1 MSASSARSAIV
12 SALAAQQGWSQA
24 KQRTGGVACATS
36 AAQAATI
43 HASCLPLCITVAI
56 PPRPPSSYAAG
67 LDLVSEGA
75 VSGVFFGLFDHSPG
89 ETLRGERPASLPSV
103 KRIDCCGSLGDQ
115 GRVAEIPLSHLAL
128 PAGAQGC
135 VDVQFK
141 VKSEAS
147 GCLMLL
153 NSSEDAHE
161 RLGSREL
168 RWPGL
173 ITKPVAALLVG
184 SIRQPDASP
193 HAFQGARHFSG
204 LPPGAVEQQ
213 NVLPRPVFSRCRRSL
228 VRKRLTS
235 RMEDPEILASRQG
248 TSRPA

>member
-1 MSASSARSAIV
+1 VSALSARSAIV

-103 KRIDCCGSLGDQ
+103 KRLDRCGSFGEQ
-115 GRVAEIPLSHLAL
+115 GGVTEIPLRHFPLA
-128 PAGAQGC
+128 AGAKGR
-135 VDVQFK
+135 VDVEFEVEPK
-141 VKSEAS
+141 EM
-147 GCLMLL
+147 GCLVLT
-153 NSSEDAHE
+153 NSFEDSDKSL
-161 RLGSREL
+161 RRREL
-168 RWPGL
+168 LWSGL
-173 ITKPVAALLVG
+173 IAKPVATGFVVGIGQADTVSHAL
-184 SIRQPDASP
+184 
-193 HAFQGARHFSG
+193 
-204 LPPGAVEQQ
+204 
-213 NVLPRPVFSRCRRSL
+213 
-228 VRKRLTS
+228 
-235 RMEDPEILASRQG
+235 
-248 TSRPA
+248 